1 MKRKEKKNLS
11 QQQQQEQR
19 VDVQS
24 TSWESLETGWLGRL
38 G

>member
-1 MKRKEKKNLS
+1 MKRKEKKLS

-24 TSWESLETGWLGRL
+24 TSWESLETDWLGRL

>member
-1 MKRKEKKNLS
+1 MKRKEKKLS